1 MLPSCKAQAWV
12 QGALPPRGRHTH
24 RGCSAVDYRGQA
36 EQGAVSIIDCWVHQA
51 IGNERHVTT
60 QLGIILKVVLQHMDS
75 TWTRGAGKEGQSRAE
90 QSKVVS
96 MSSDSSWCYCTG
108 GLAAWWWLNHY
119 AKT

>member
-24 RGCSAVDYRGQA
+24 RGCSAIDYRGQA

-75 TWTRGAGKEGQSRAE
+75 TWTRGTGKEGQSRAE
-90 QSKVVS
+90 QSGEHELRQLLVLL
-96 MSSDSSWCYCTG
+96 Y
-108 GLAAWWWLNHY
+108 WWLGSVVV
-119 AKT
+119 AKPLR

>member
-24 RGCSAVDYRGQA
+24 RGCSAIDYRGQA

-60 QLGIILKVVLQHMDS
+60 QLGIILKVVLQHLDS
-75 TWTRGAGKEGQSRAE
+75 TWTRGTGKEGQSRAQQRGANE
-90 QSKVVS
+90 LRQLLVTWDWWIWRVVV
-96 MSSDSSWCYCTG
+96 G
-108 GLAAWWWLNHY
+108 RHFR
-119 AKT
+119 